1 MGIVS
6 IKWPYDDAEQYEG
19 LMADIRSAIQIARD
33 YGMDHRFTS
42 SSSFIEWRCDQEIAI
57 KIKTEI
63 ESQFIKLEVK
73 WREK

>member
-6 IKWPYDDAEQYEG
+6 INWPYNEAERYEG
-19 LMADIRSAIQIARD
+19 LMKEVSSAIQIARNH
-33 YGMDHRFTS
+33 GMDHRFTL
-42 SSSFIEWRCDQEIAI
+42 SSSFIEWRCDEETAI

-63 ESQFIKLEVK
+63 EKQFTKFKVK